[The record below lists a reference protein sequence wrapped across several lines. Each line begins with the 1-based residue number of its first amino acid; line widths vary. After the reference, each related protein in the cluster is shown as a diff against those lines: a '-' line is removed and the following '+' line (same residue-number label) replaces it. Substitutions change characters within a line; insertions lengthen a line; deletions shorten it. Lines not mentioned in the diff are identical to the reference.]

1 MTRLGSQGKEFPMMN
16 LNETTARHGF
26 CVDRVRESE
35 ELHGQMVEMHH
46 KKTGAQL
53 VWVDNGEVNKTFCVA
68 FKTLPEDS
76 TGDSTFWSIPSSA
89 AAPSIPFVNR
99 SSS

>member
-1 MTRLGSQGKEFPMMN
+1 MMN
-16 LNETTARHGF
+16 LNETAARHGF

-53 VWVDNGEVNKTFCVA
+53 VWVDNGEDNKTFCVVG
-68 FKTLPEDS
+68 KRRPE
-76 TGDSTFWSIPSSA
+76 
-89 AAPSIPFVNR
+89 NNNKQ
-99 SSS
+99 

>member
-1 MTRLGSQGKEFPMMN
+1 MMN
-16 LNETTARHGF
+16 LNETAARHGF

-35 ELHGQMVEMHH
+35 ELHGKMVEMHH
-46 KKTGAQL
+46 EKTGAQL
-53 VWVDNGEVNKTFCVA
+53 VWVDNGEVNKTFCSRLRPCRRIRPVY
-68 FKTLPEDS
+68 
-76 TGDSTFWSIPSSA
+76 STFWNILSSA